1 MIQTL
6 TQSVVSTKHRQVTIA
21 CINRYKMFQLR
32 RKLMN
37 LMDKQYQGR
46 DGITDEVDEEK
57 ELEKSARFAKNLY
70 HVFKL
75 I

>member
-1 MIQTL
+1 
-6 TQSVVSTKHRQVTIA
+6 
-21 CINRYKMFQLR
+21 MFQLR

-57 ELEKSARFAKNLY
+57 ELEKSARFAKDLY
-70 HVFKL
+70 HIFKL
-75 I
+75 S

>member
-6 TQSVVSTKHRQVTIA
+6 TQSVVSTKHRQVFFTA
-21 CINRYKMFQLR
+21 GINQYKMFQLR

-46 DGITDEVDEEK
+46 DGITDEVDQEK
-57 ELEKSARFAKNLY
+57 ELEKSARFAKDFCYVLA
-70 HVFKL
+70 
-75 I
+75 